1 MQKEGRQWKRTVCN
15 LVDTAEVCAN
25 ATFRSEPGRGCWD
38 LRPLVC
44 KEIGNDM
51 LQELTANIY
60 QGFNLQQEQEAS
72 GVGQCVCNRTEEHA
86 GAGVVI
92 RQTAVD

>member
-1 MQKEGRQWKRTVCN
+1 
-15 LVDTAEVCAN
+15 
-25 ATFRSEPGRGCWD
+25 
-38 LRPLVC
+38 
-44 KEIGNDM
+44 M

-72 GVGQCVCNRTEEHA
+72 GVGQCVCSRTEEHA